1 MSSTFFCNIIVCFKP
16 SIRRSKRCVMI
27 GSCARPFILGVC
39 LAFCFFHGLSS
50 SEVNTLPQTQKENLP
65 EGQRLS
71 GCDANNQKN
80 PRGFLSPLGGKQS
93 ISEIVHR
100 CPLSLSSK
108 LVHTS
113 PVSVVLAVNV
123 TQPCHVWCDAWTIG
137 SPINVHELMKESSGK
152 YMQSTGLYVIS
163 NLKPLTTYVITC
175 TAQNDFEMFSDAER
189 NRQVIITKPAM
200 FRITSASRSGSL
212 IYVGIASNLDS
223 TFVCNLFNGNG
234 LNVASKHTID
244 ENGFVTFLVDSNEK
258 HYKVQCSAFS
268 PSNARRLCVD
278 RADA

>member
-1 MSSTFFCNIIVCFKP
+1 
-16 SIRRSKRCVMI
+16 
-27 GSCARPFILGVC
+27 
-39 LAFCFFHGLSS
+39 
-50 SEVNTLPQTQKENLP
+50 
-65 EGQRLS
+65 
-71 GCDANNQKN
+71 
-80 PRGFLSPLGGKQS
+80 
-93 ISEIVHR
+93 
-100 CPLSLSSK
+100 
-108 LVHTS
+108 
-113 PVSVVLAVNV
+113 
-123 TQPCHVWCDAWTIG
+123 
-137 SPINVHELMKESSGK
+137 
-152 YMQSTGLYVIS
+152 
-163 NLKPLTTYVITC
+163 
-175 TAQNDFEMFSDAER
+175 MFSDAER